1 MSDREKLPKTR
12 TGLTHKF
19 AITWKNEAT
28 EKVETS
34 EYYITANTYPDGRL
48 GEVFIKPAQRNDEMV
63 DQWSRAISV
72 MVQRGT
78 DTQELVNLFAYTQ
91 FMPAGMTDDLEVKTC
106 SSIVDF
112 VVRWLD
118 LKFGEKAV
126 ASGHV

>member
-19 AITWKNEAT
+19 AITWKNEDT

-34 EYYITANTYPDGRL
+34 EYYVTANTYPDGRL
-48 GEVFIKPAQRNDEMV
+48 GEVFIKTAQRNDEMA

-72 MVQRGT
+72 MIQRGST
-78 DTQELVNLFAYTQ
+78 IPEILNLFAFTQ
-91 FMPAGMTDDLEVKTC
+91 FMPAGLTDNPELPSCKSV
-106 SSIVDF
+106 VDY

-118 LKFGEKAV
+118 LKFGKKEV
-126 ASGHV
+126 VV